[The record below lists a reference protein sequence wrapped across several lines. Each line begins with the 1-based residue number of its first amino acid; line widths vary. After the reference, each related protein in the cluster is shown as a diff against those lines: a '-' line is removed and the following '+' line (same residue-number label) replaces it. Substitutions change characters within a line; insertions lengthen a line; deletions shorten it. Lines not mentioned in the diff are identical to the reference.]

1 MLHAP
6 RAVDKTA
13 FALEIASEI
22 LQTERKIVY
31 VNTSDTL
38 SDHAE
43 TVAGM
48 DGMFVFTPAYESPD
62 DTTDFADLVISGI
75 EEIVAETG
83 IRTFIID
90 SVSRIAAL
98 SFGRNAS
105 PAYVMKRLV
114 SLQLRH
120 GLSLL
125 VIAHDST
132 KSADRALLTLADTEI
147 TPSSEPSENPVPASE
162 LTAALP
168 AATADNKKPEDSFT
182 VEPLTAANETPESSD
197 PQTSR
202 RERRKQR
209 RLRCR
214 QNKAKHKQQNY
225 L

>member
-132 KSADRALLTLADTEI
+132 KSADCALLTLADTEI
-147 TPSSEPSENPVPASE
+147 T
-162 LTAALP
+162 TAQ
-168 AATADNKKPEDSFT
+168 TSDNADNVCRDATCCTAVPRNFLT
-182 VEPLTAANETPESSD
+182 V
-197 PQTSR
+197 
-202 RERRKQR
+202 
-209 RLRCR
+209 
-214 QNKAKHKQQNY
+214 
-225 L
+225 